1 MTRKRTIWLGLASGG
16 VLLAALTAWCWHG
29 LSPTAFDSLA
39 EAASPR
45 LARAATT
52 SLVER
57 QAGPAPYV
65 RLEATYNDGQQR
77 APDTANGLAVTQ
89 QVRRVPGPD
98 GDESELVFSIV
109 NRSPVVANA
118 VFFLQQNPLPVDPTR
133 DHRLTA
139 QVELDASDQRTL
151 MGIGFH
157 LLGPDGRY
165 LGEHMPESAVAA
177 LKLPGPQ
184 ALAATYR
191 LSAAREAGDRVAAL
205 LVPRVSIANIEP
217 GASLKATVR
226 WAPVRVIAE
235 QATPQARLQSPEA
248 QPAATRRAGLPGML
262 VGNSFHRYPGVSE
275 RLFGPIRMQYQFAR
289 SLAADGMSGME
300 WWRGED
306 DYHWR
311 DVDAWAAFHARGGR
325 KLLVVFS
332 GSPQWA
338 SAAPHQPSSME
349 LPGYAAPPARRYW
362 PAYGRMVRET
372 VKRLKGKLVGVECW
386 NEPNLPGSFTGTQ
399 TELADLCKLVADN
412 ARSVDAAVPVVC
424 PQPES
429 PLGLGFIYGAR
440 TSQGEPIHKFC
451 DYVGTHL
458 YGPLAHDAQGRPY
471 SSQSIDEAMAM
482 LRRMGTRFGIP
493 ADKRLAITEYGVAGC
508 NTSGSR
514 AHPLPFGRMPSSEA
528 GDALYQSIAALQA
541 HGVSMLALYSYDH
554 GDSSPQCRP
563 GGSFI
568 RSMKLDAEGR
578 QQPDDEVIQR
588 VNDAVRDFGRR

>member
-1 MTRKRTIWLGLASGG
+1 MTRKQSIWLGLAGSGFM
-16 VLLAALTAWCWHG
+16 LTMLTAWFWHG
-29 LSPTAFDSLA
+29 LSLTALDSLA
-39 EAASPR
+39 AAATPQAQAHAASSQR
-45 LARAATT
+45 ALAPPP
-52 SLVER
+52 S
-57 QAGPAPYV
+57 V
-65 RLEATYNDGQQR
+65 RLEAQFNDGVDR
-77 APDTANGLAVTQ
+77 PLDAANGLAVTQ
-89 QVRRVPGPD
+89 RVHSVPGLD
-98 GDESELVFSIV
+98 GDEAELEFAVTNHSA
-109 NRSPVVANA
+109 VVANA
-118 VFFLQQNPLPVDPTR
+118 VFFLTRTPLPIDPAR
-133 DHRLTA
+133 DFRLTA

-165 LGEHMPESAVAA
+165 LGEHMPEAAVAA
-177 LKLPGPQ
+177 LKLPGAQ

-191 LSAAREAGDRVAAL
+191 PSAAHEAGRPAAAL
-205 LVPRVSIANIEP
+205 LLPRVSIANIEP
-217 GASLKATVR
+217 GASVKATVR
-226 WAPVRVIAE
+226 WVPVRAIAE
-235 QATPQARLQSPEA
+235 PLTD
-248 QPAATRRAGLPGML
+248 ATRAAPSAALALTARGSGLPGML
-262 VGNSFHRYPGVSE
+262 VGNSFHRYPGASE
-275 RLFGPIRMQYQFAR
+275 RLFGPIRMRYQFAR

-311 DVDAWAAFHARGGR
+311 DVDVWAAFHAREGR
-325 KLLVVFS
+325 KLLIVFS

-372 VKRLKGKLVGVECW
+372 VKRLKGKLAGVECW

-429 PLGLGFIYGAR
+429 PLGLGFVYGAR
-440 TSQGEPIHKFC
+440 TSQGEPIHQFC
-451 DYVGTHL
+451 DHVGTHL
-458 YGPLAHDAQGRPY
+458 YGPLARDAQGRPY
-471 SSQSIDEAMAM
+471 SSQSIDDAMEM
-482 LRRMGTRFGIP
+482 LRRMGARFGIP

-508 NTSGSR
+508 STSGSR
-514 AHPLPFGRMPSSEA
+514 DHPLPFGRMPSSEA
-528 GDALYQSIAALQA
+528 GDALYQSIAALRA

-554 GDSSPQCRP
+554 GDSSPACRP

-568 RSMKLDAEGR
+568 RSMKLDAGGR

-588 VNDAVRDFGRR
+588 VNDAVREFGRR